1 MMDETPQPQLGAVLR
16 RARMHLDLTQEQV
29 ARAVGFAPE
38 VYGRVERGD
47 MLPSVP
53 KLWQLCLTLRLSADE
68 LLSLKPRDITALEKP
83 ATDEPGESPELR
95 RLCMLVCELP
105 PDRFRLFR
113 VLVRALTHPEED

>member
-1 MMDETPQPQLGAVLR
+1 
-16 RARMHLDLTQEQV
+16 MHLDLTQEQV

-68 LLSLKPRDITALEKP
+68 LLSLKPRDITAPEKP
-83 ATDEPGESPELR
+83 VTDEPSESPELR
-95 RLCMLVCELP
+95 RLSLLVCELP

-113 VLVRALTHPEED
+113 ILVRALTHPEED